1 MSGESPERHRARL
14 AYEGSLRA
22 LDQQQHV
29 LEDIR
34 SRTGVLLAAAS
45 LSASFLGARAFDGH
59 ASVILSIF
67 ALASFVVTL
76 LLGILILTPR
86 AELIFSTAGRALY
99 RDLLDVDDP
108 AEQHRHLAYW
118 LDAFWDANRSPL
130 QRLTRQFEVAAI
142 ALVVQILCWV
152 LAVTATLS

>member
-1 MSGESPERHRARL
+1 L
-14 AYEGSLRA
+14 
-22 LDQQQHV
+22 V
-29 LEDIR
+29 
-34 SRTGVLLAAAS
+34 
-45 LSASFLGARAFDGH
+45 SASFLGARAFDGH
-59 ASVILSIF
+59 ASIVLSIL

-86 AELIFSTAGRALY
+86 AELVFSTAGRALY
-99 RDLLDVDDP
+99 RDLRDVDDP

-130 QRLTRQFEVAAI
+130 RRLTRQFEVAAV